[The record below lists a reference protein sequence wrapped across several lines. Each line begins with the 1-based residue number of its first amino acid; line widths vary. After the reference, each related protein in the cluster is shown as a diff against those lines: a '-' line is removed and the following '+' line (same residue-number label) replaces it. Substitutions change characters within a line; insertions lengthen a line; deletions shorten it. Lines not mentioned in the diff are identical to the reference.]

1 MNLLKWFV
9 IWLAI
14 CQALTALTCAV
25 LLILSFFRDPPA
37 WWVHKRIPEPDSPKW
52 REPQK
57 ASRR

>member
-9 IWLAI
+9 IWLAV
-14 CQALTALTCAV
+14 CQALTALGCVV
-25 LLILSFFRDPPA
+25 LLILSYRRDPPSC
-37 WWVHKRIPEPDSPKW
+37 WVRKHIPEPDSPKW